1 MARGGINKAVVQKA
15 RTTLLAR
22 GEYPSIDAVRVEL
35 GNTGSKTTIHRYLK
49 ELEAAD
55 SGRGAVPLALSEQL
69 TNLVN
74 QLADQLQEEAQAVVA
89 GERELLE
96 RERIDYQ
103 QRIRQAES
111 RIQQLEGQ
119 TALDAERFQATDHEL
134 QQLRELRQQAE
145 IENARLQQA
154 NRDLEERLKD
164 RDTQIHSLEE
174 KHRHARDA
182 LEHYRQA
189 SKEQRE
195 QEQRRHESQA
205 QQLKLEIR
213 QRSQTLPGCA
223 FRLFHSSDSPLAGGK
238 HCYCGCQSPAKAS
251 WRRIHQIP
259 GAELVRSEWPV
270 PLCPLPSLAYRDSRI
285 FHLLRMGCYAPLLW
299 RSAGHAPVPTRSPGI
314 DDPRPSATA
323 VVLWTSIA
331 RNGRACRSRFGLP
344 RPSPG
349 REALSRAAENLFW
362 SGKRRI
368 ASVLRVKRHSENCFG
383 QH

>member
-15 RTTLLAR
+15 RTALLAR
-22 GEYPSIDAVRVEL
+22 GEHPSIDAIRVEL

-145 IENARLQQA
+145 VENARLQQA
-154 NRDLEERLKD
+154 NRDLEDRLKD
-164 RDTQIHSLEE
+164 RDAQIHSLEE
-174 KHRHARDA
+174 KHRHARNT

-205 QQLKLEIR
+205 QQLQLEIR
-213 QRSQTLPGCA
+213 QLQQTLIIKQDELTQLNRDNA
-223 FRLFHSSDSPLAGGK
+223 RLLTEARQLHRDQQAQQRLLDQKAQALEALQSQFSASEAVKLVLEQRNQNLQSELDSLSQAKVRQGTSR
-238 HCYCGCQSPAKAS
+238 QSHRAQRATAAVDKATPPAKK
-251 WRRIHQIP
+251 Q
-259 GAELVRSEWPV
+259 
-270 PLCPLPSLAYRDSRI
+270 
-285 FHLLRMGCYAPLLW
+285 
-299 RSAGHAPVPTRSPGI
+299 T
-314 DDPRPSATA
+314 
-323 VVLWTSIA
+323 
-331 RNGRACRSRFGLP
+331 
-344 RPSPG
+344 
-349 REALSRAAENLFW
+349 
-362 SGKRRI
+362 
-368 ASVLRVKRHSENCFG
+368 
-383 QH
+383 